1 MGNRTATISLAFA
14 CAFAFLSTP
23 VEVAAAASGQAQ
35 RTAPWNSE
43 TTDLEADSRIV
54 YGVLPNGL
62 RYAIRRNE
70 RPENQVLIRMAVDF
84 GSAAEAEDEQGLA
97 HFIEHMAFNGTTNV
111 PEGEMV
117 RKLERLG
124 LSFGAD
130 TNASTGYLKTQYRLD
145 LPKSDA
151 QLIDQALFLLRET
164 ASEVLFNPDAVARER
179 GVVIAEMRDRE
190 NYNFQRA
197 RALNQLFYPG
207 SYFSTRYP
215 IGTLDVLQ
223 HAPAERMRAL
233 YRRWYTPDRSRLVIV
248 GPVDPAM
255 MEKAIVR
262 HFASWRGEGRQLG
275 KLDRCGF
282 DSNRPAGAAIFK
294 HPEVSEAINVEQ
306 ILPDK
311 PRPDNFERALLDLR
325 MQIAAGIVSD
335 RIARK
340 SRREDIPLLGSNI
353 SFAAGFCDQ
362 HARAG
367 FTIGSK
373 DGGWR
378 TALPIVEQMV
388 RQAVEHGFGEQ
399 EIAEQIRRLDAA
411 FANAVRSEST
421 TTSSAFANQLTN
433 LDDDIV
439 TAADYRQRLW
449 LQLRP
454 FMGADNVSR
463 EFTRWFSQLDRPQ
476 IFLSGRKI
484 DGVAETDVLAAF
496 AASRKIAVAAPDL
509 RQAKSWAYSDFG
521 PAGDVVSDTRIS
533 DLDIRTLRFANGV
546 RLNLKKTEF
555 EKDRVRWSLRIAG
568 GRMHFRQDD
577 QPLAMFMQGAY
588 VGGGLGAYDA
598 DDLRAALAGSTAAP
612 ILAVGAD
619 HFGGSAAVV
628 RKDLERQLQLL
639 AAMMT
644 DPGYREDAV
653 RLFRRPLAEF
663 YSRLNATPSSALTLG
678 QARVMNGDDLRFVLP
693 TRERLETSD
702 FAALKAALGDVLQS
716 APIEIG
722 LVGDIDEAEAIA
734 IVARTF
740 GALPPR
746 NAEAQIEPDARS
758 ARFTGAYGVHTLPH
772 RGEANQMAWRRVW
785 PTTDDSDQR
794 LEQTMALL
802 ADIVQIR
809 LLDELREKLGA
820 TYGAGASSDMS
831 DIYAG
836 RGTFSVGTNGD
847 PKDIDAIEKAVDA
860 VIAEIVA
867 APVDADLFERGRKPS
882 LESYTDWRRQNS
894 TWLQIVDQAQTEPTR
909 IDRFRQA
916 EDMFRAI
923 TAQDVWEAAKR
934 FLADKPSYVFRAVPQ
949 LQAAAP
955 AG

>member
-1 MGNRTATISLAFA
+1 MGKKTAAISLALA
-14 CAFAFLSTP
+14 CAFACLSVP
-23 VEVAAAASGQAQ
+23 VEASAADKAQ

-43 TTDLEADSRIV
+43 TSDLEADKRII

-62 RYAIRRNE
+62 RYAIRHNE
-70 RPENQVLIRMAVDF
+70 RPENQVLIRLAVEF
-84 GSAAEAEDEQGLA
+84 GSAAEADNEQGLA

-130 TNASTGYLKTQYRLD
+130 TNASTGYLRTQYKLD
-145 LPKSDA
+145 LPKSDP

-164 ASEVLFNPDAVARER
+164 ASEVLFNPEAVERER

-197 RALNQLFYPG
+197 RAVNQLFYPG

-223 HAPAERMRAL
+223 NAPAERMRAL
-233 YRRWYTPDRSRLVIV
+233 YRRWYTPDRTRLIIV
-248 GPVDPAM
+248 GPVDPVA
-255 MEKAIVR
+255 MEKAILR
-262 HFASWRGEGRQLG
+262 HFASWRGEGRQLSD
-275 KLDRCGF
+275 LDRCSF
-282 DSNRPAGAAIFK
+282 DTQRPSGAGVFS
-294 HPEVSEAINVEQ
+294 HPEVSEAISVEQ
-306 ILPDK
+306 ILPDR
-311 PRPDNFERALLDLR
+311 PRPDTFERALLDLR
-325 MQIAAGIVSD
+325 MQIAAGIIGD

-340 SRREDIPLLGSNI
+340 SRREDVPLLGSNI
-353 SFAAGFCDQ
+353 GFSAGFCDQ
-362 HARAG
+362 HARIG
-367 FTIGSK
+367 FAIGSK

-378 TALPIVEQMV
+378 KALPIVEQMV

-399 EIAEQIRRLDAA
+399 EIAEQIQRLDAA

-421 TTSSAFANQLTN
+421 TTSGAFANELTN

-454 FMGADNVSR
+454 FMGADSVSR
-463 EFTRWFSQLDRPQ
+463 EFAYWFNKLERPQ

-484 DGVAETDVLAAF
+484 DGVTEADIVSAF
-496 AASRKIAVAAPDL
+496 TASRNSAVTPPDL
-509 RQAKSWAYSDFG
+509 RVAKGWAYSDFG
-521 PAGDVVSDTRIS
+521 TAGVLVSDTRIS

-546 RLNLKKTEF
+546 RLNLKKTDF
-555 EKDRVRWSLRIAG
+555 EKDRVRWSLRVDG
-568 GRMHFRQDD
+568 GRMHFAQKD

-598 DDLRAALAGSTAAP
+598 DDLRAALAGTTAAP

-619 HFGGSAAVV
+619 HFGGSSAVV

-639 AAMMT
+639 AAMIT
-644 DPGYREDAV
+644 DPGYRGDAV

-663 YSRLNATPSSALTLG
+663 YSRLNATPSSALTQG

-693 TRERLETSD
+693 PREQLEAAD
-702 FAALKAALGDVLQS
+702 FAALRAALGDVLAT

-722 LVGDIDEAEAIA
+722 LVGDFDEAEAIA
-734 IVARTF
+734 MVARTF
-740 GALPPR
+740 GALPMR
-746 NAEAQIEPDARS
+746 KAEAVIDPAAS
-758 ARFTGAYGVHTLPH
+758 ATRYSGAFGIHILPH

-794 LEQTMALL
+794 LEQTMGLL
-802 ADIVQIR
+802 ADIVRIR

-831 DIYAG
+831 DIYTG

-847 PKDIDAIEKAVDA
+847 PKDIDAIEKAVEA
-860 VIAEIVA
+860 VIAEITA

-882 LESYTDWRRQNS
+882 LESYADWRRQNS
-894 TWLQIVDQAQTEPTR
+894 TWMQIVDQAQTEPER
-909 IDRFRQA
+909 LERFRRN
-916 EDMFRAI
+916 EERFRSI

-934 FLADKPSYVFRAVPQ
+934 FLADKPSYIFRAMPE
-949 LQAAAP
+949 AKATAP